1 MLVSVIIPAYNE
13 ENTIE
18 SCLNSLLNQT
28 IGKESYEVIVVD
40 DGSTDSTSEIIKRYP
55 VKLFRQGNSGP
66 ATARNLGAKNSSGE
80 IILFTDADCVAE
92 PNWIEEMT

>member
-28 IGKESYEVIVVD
+28 IEKNSYEVIVID
-40 DGSTDSTSEIIKRYP
+40 NFFSD
-55 VKLFRQGNSGP
+55 FMN
-66 ATARNLGAKNSSGE
+66 
-80 IILFTDADCVAE
+80 FT
-92 PNWIEEMT
+92 T